1 MRIYKR
7 RKVIRKKK
15 HARNKTNDHVYDQVK
30 KKKKK
35 KRYLSTKKKQFL
47 EKRGNYA
54 FDFVIDRDTNK
65 QVLKFYF
72 FFFFLYKFPPQIF
85 VLGRQSF
92 RWLCICL
99 NSVFSFA
106 LQNVS
111 NQEVLPD
118 AAAAQPDGQTSRPHQ
133 QFCLEPLKLH
143 APRHYKVGLLCFFF
157 VFFD

>member
-1 MRIYKR
+1 MTYREATHLR
-7 RKVIRKKK
+7 IRKKRF
-15 HARNKTNDHVYDQVK
+15 ADNK
-30 KKKKK
+30 
-35 KRYLSTKKKQFL
+35 
-47 EKRGNYA
+47 
-54 FDFVIDRDTNK
+54 
-65 QVLKFYF
+65 KFT
-72 FFFFLYKFPPQIF
+72 
-85 VLGRQSF
+85 
-92 RWLCICL
+92 CL